1 MTSVRTI
8 SILTT
13 TTLAL
18 LAAPAFAAGNDE
30 HDAHHPAAA
39 AEQRVAQAPQ
49 AAQGMG
55 MGNTIAAPSG
65 SAAAPAGYAE
75 QMKAMQAMHDKMLA
89 AKTPE
94 ERNALMAEQMKLMQD
109 GMTMMGRMGG
119 GMGMGGGGGGPRR
132 GGGGGGASFPRQA
145 LTITLKNTSAESVAV
160 RVQEVV
166 SILGNFVPFPEKAT
180 LAPGESVTLEAMRG
194 SLANLDELE
203 LTIGLAA
210 GADRDRQTFILR
222 RE

>member
-8 SILTT
+8 SILAT
-13 TTLAL
+13 TTLSL

-39 AEQRVAQAPQ
+39 AEQRLAQAPQ

-55 MGNTIAAPSG
+55 MGSTTAAPSG
-65 SAAAPAGYAE
+65 AAAAPAGYAE

-109 GMTMMGRMGG
+109 GMAMMGRMGG
-119 GMGMGGGGGGPRR
+119 GMGMGGGAMMGGNRPGAGPAQP
-132 GGGGGGASFPRQA
+132 GDMASRQQMMEQRMDMMQTMMEMMVDR
-145 LTITLKNTSAESVAV
+145 LP
-160 RVQEVV
+160 Q
-166 SILGNFVPFPEKAT
+166 
-180 LAPGESVTLEAMRG
+180 APAKP
-194 SLANLDELE
+194 
-203 LTIGLAA
+203 
-210 GADRDRQTFILR
+210 
-222 RE
+222 